1 MNRQIKSMGN
11 YALLCACLFSAT
23 GVFADSRQLT
33 AEIWVDNWFEMYVNG
48 QKIIEDSVPIT
59 TERSFNSE
67 TTTFTAE
74 LPAQI
79 AIRAKDFK
87 ENDTGLEYIGTARQQ
102 MGDGGLILQI
112 KDAVSGKILAV
123 SNQDMRCLVVHRA
136 PLDPSCVEQK
146 DPVAGQ
152 GACASVVQD
161 VPSDWTASDFD
172 DSAWPPA
179 VEHSERVVRPKD
191 GYDRI
196 QWDSRAQ
203 LIWSND
209 LVQDNTLLCRLLIE
223 EPEE

>member
-1 MNRQIKSMGN
+1 MHKILS
-11 YALLCACLFSAT
+11 LVLLFSAK
-23 GVFADSRQLT
+23 GVFADSRNLT

-48 QKIIEDSVPIT
+48 EKIMEDSVPIT

-79 AIRAKDFK
+79 AIQAKDFK

-102 MGDGGLILQI
+102 MGDGGMIFQI
-112 KDAVSGKILAV
+112 KDAVSGEILAV

-136 PLDPSCVEQK
+136 PVDPSCAKEKHPVE
-146 DPVAGQ
+146 GQ

-172 DSAWPPA
+172 DSSWATA
-179 VEHSERVVRPKD
+179 VEHSERAVSPKD
-191 GYDRI
+191 GYDRV
-196 QWDSRAQ
+196 QWDSSSK

-223 EPEE
+223 DR